1 MCTEIKILKQI
12 LNQSDYNLFHGYKK
26 KKKRET
32 KLNLEI
38 NILISYKT
46 NSKLQ
51 LSQEKF
57 NIFHKALNLATI
69 SAVFSSYSYSKT
81 KKKKKTKNKQE
92 KTKAL

>member
-1 MCTEIKILKQI
+1 MGT
-12 LNQSDYNLFHGYKK
+12 K

-32 KLNLEI
+32 KINHKI
-38 NILISYKT
+38 NILISDKT

-69 SAVFSSYSYSKT
+69 SAVFSSHSYSKT
-81 KKKKKTKNKQE
+81 KKKKKNKKQE
-92 KTKAL
+92 KTKAV